1 LQHSSAEG
9 FGEESHHADFKN
21 KVFTFELCR
30 SGPSDAPQRTSPRTP
45 RASRV
50 AKTGGNETDSTG
62 ATPTRT
68 PTDRSPKVT
77 ERRSPRSP
85 IIEKKRPSRLSEL
98 ESKVSQLQDE
108 LKKAKEQL
116 SSSEARRR
124 HTQQEVEEAKKQE
137 QAATSK
143 LEDLQ
148 RQLAESSAA
157 EESRLQE
164 LRKISQERD
173 RAWES
178 ELEAVQ
184 KQQSVDATAL
194 SSAMTEIQRLKQQ
207 LEATSESDETR
218 AKQCEYAEAEIEG
231 LKQEMEIRL
240 ATIEGLKVNVSESDK
255 AAAEA
260 NAMATEANQQL
271 EAAKATIDSLIAE
284 GGRIQEYL
292 RSKDMEVNESKARIA
307 SLEEDL
313 KKAQDVANTDVSFGN
328 PEPEAL
334 KKVVTT
340 GDANGFGESSDQEI
354 EHLRSALEVAE
365 IRYQEEQTQMTIEMK
380 TAYEMLENMKAEY
393 ACRVREL
400 ELELK
405 NKNDALMEAMAA
417 ACAAGKAQQD
427 PHKSDAM
434 QPELEATLM
443 RSITDIAELKAS
455 LMDKENALQS
465 LVEENETLKMQAGR
479 TEAELQQKY
488 EAAVAELE
496 LAKAAEQDIRMRLGL
511 VTEEADKSSRRAA
524 RASEQLA
531 AAQAASGEMEAELRR
546 LRVQSDQWR
555 KAAEAAAAVLSG
567 GGRGGDN
574 NVIGRTVE
582 RTGSLEP
589 EYNNSIGG
597 KLMSSP
603 FSDEVDEESPKRRN
617 SGGGSVLRR
626 MSGLWKK
633 SPK

>member
-1 LQHSSAEG
+1 M
-9 FGEESHHADFKN
+9 
-21 KVFTFELCR
+21 
-30 SGPSDAPQRTSPRTP
+30 
-45 RASRV
+45 
-50 AKTGGNETDSTG
+50 
-62 ATPTRT
+62 
-68 PTDRSPKVT
+68 
-77 ERRSPRSP
+77 
-85 IIEKKRPSRLSEL
+85 

-124 HTQQEVEEAKKQE
+124 HVQQEAEEAKMQE

-148 RQLAESSAA
+148 RRLDESSAA

-173 RAWES
+173 CAWES

-184 KQQSVDATAL
+184 KQKSVDAAAL
-194 SSAMTEIQRLKQQ
+194 SSAMSEIQRLKQQ
-207 LEATSESDETR
+207 LEASAESDAAR
-218 AKQCEYAEAEIEG
+218 AKQCEYMEAEIEG

-260 NAMATEANQQL
+260 NAVSNEIKQQL
-271 EAAKATIDSLIAE
+271 EKAKATIDSLVAE
-284 GGRIQEYL
+284 GVRMQECL
-292 RSKDMEVNESKARIA
+292 RSKDMELNESKACIA
-307 SLEEDL
+307 SLQEDL
-313 KKAQDVANTDVSFGN
+313 KKAQDMANTDVSFGN

-334 KKVVTT
+334 KKVLITISDA
-340 GDANGFGESSDQEI
+340 DANGSCESSDPEI
-354 EHLRSALEVAE
+354 EQLRTALEVAE
-365 IRYQEEQTQMTIEMK
+365 MRYQEEQTRMTVETK
-380 TAYEMLENMKAEY
+380 SVYEALESVKAEC
-393 ACRVREL
+393 ARKVCEL
-400 ELELK
+400 VLELK

-417 ACAAGKAQQD
+417 AGKAQQD
-427 PHKSDAM
+427 PHRPDVIQQS
-434 QPELEATLM
+434 ELEAKLM
-443 RSITDIAELKAS
+443 KSITDVAELKAC

-465 LVEENETLKMQAGR
+465 LAEENETLKKQVGR
-479 TEAELQQKY
+479 AEAELQHKY

-496 LAKAAEQDIRMRLGL
+496 LAKAAEQDVRMRLGL

-524 RASEQLA
+524 RASEQLD

-555 KAAEAAAAVLSG
+555 KAAEAAAAVLGGGGGEKNNSG
-567 GGRGGDN
+567 GG
-574 NVIGRTVE
+574 GRTVE

-617 SGGGSVLRR
+617 SSGGGVLRR

>member
-1 LQHSSAEG
+1 
-9 FGEESHHADFKN
+9 N
-21 KVFTFELCR
+21 
-30 SGPSDAPQRTSPRTP
+30 GPPDAPQRTSPRTP

-62 ATPTRT
+62 VTPTRT

-85 IIEKKRPSRLSEL
+85 ITEKKRPSRLSEL
-98 ESKVSQLQDE
+98 ESKVGQLQDE

-124 HTQQEVEEAKKQE
+124 HAQQEVEEAKMQG

-148 RQLAESSAA
+148 RQLDESSAA

-194 SSAMTEIQRLKQQ
+194 SSAMSEIQSLKQQ
-207 LEATSESDETR
+207 LVATAESDEAR
-218 AKQCEYAEAEIEG
+218 AKQCEYVEAEIDG

-240 ATIEGLKVNVSESDK
+240 ATIEGLKVNIGESDK

-260 NAMATEANQQL
+260 NATANEFKQQL
-271 EAAKATIDSLIAE
+271 DTAKATIDSLVAE
-284 GGRIQEYL
+284 GVRMQEFL
-292 RSKDMEVNESKARIA
+292 RSKDMELNESKARIA
-307 SLEEDL
+307 LLERDL
-313 KKAQDVANTDVSFGN
+313 KKAQSMANTDVSFDN
-328 PEPEAL
+328 PQPEAL
-334 KKVVTT
+334 KKELMSTSNA
-340 GDANGFGESSDQEI
+340 DASAGCEISDPEI
-354 EHLRSALEVAE
+354 EQLRTALEMAE
-365 IRYQEEQTQMTIEMK
+365 IRLQEEQTRMTIE
-380 TAYEMLENMKAEY
+380 TNSAYEMLESVKAEC
-393 ACRVREL
+393 ARKVCEL

-405 NKNDALMEAMAA
+405 NKNDALMEATAA
-417 ACAAGKAQQD
+417 ACAAGTAQQD
-427 PHKSDAM
+427 PHNADVM
-434 QPELEATLM
+434 QPELEAKLM

-465 LVEENETLKMQAGR
+465 LAEESETLKMQAGR
-479 TEAELQQKY
+479 TEVALQQKY

-496 LAKAAEQDIRMRLGL
+496 LAKATEQDVRMRLGL

-524 RASEQLA
+524 RASEQLD

-555 KAAEAAAAVLSG
+555 KAAEAAAAALSG
-567 GGRGGDN
+567 GGGGGDN
-574 NVIGRTVE
+574 NGIGRRVE

-617 SGGGSVLRR
+617 SSGGGVLRR

>member
-1 LQHSSAEG
+1 M
-9 FGEESHHADFKN
+9 
-21 KVFTFELCR
+21 
-30 SGPSDAPQRTSPRTP
+30 
-45 RASRV
+45 
-50 AKTGGNETDSTG
+50 
-62 ATPTRT
+62 
-68 PTDRSPKVT
+68 
-77 ERRSPRSP
+77 
-85 IIEKKRPSRLSEL
+85 

-124 HTQQEVEEAKKQE
+124 HVQQEAEEAKMQE

-148 RQLAESSAA
+148 RQLDESSAA

-184 KQQSVDATAL
+184 KQKSVDAAAL
-194 SSAMTEIQRLKQQ
+194 SSAMSEIQRLKQQ
-207 LEATSESDETR
+207 LEASAESDAAR
-218 AKQCEYAEAEIEG
+218 AKQCEYVEAEIEG

-260 NAMATEANQQL
+260 NAMANETKQQL
-271 EAAKATIDSLIAE
+271 ETAKATIDSLVAE
-284 GGRIQEYL
+284 GVHMQECL
-292 RSKDMEVNESKARIA
+292 RSKDMELSESKARIA
-307 SLEEDL
+307 SLQEDL
-313 KKAQDVANTDVSFGN
+313 KKAQDMANTDVSFGN

-334 KKVVTT
+334 KKVLITT
-340 GDANGFGESSDQEI
+340 SDANVNGGCESSDPEI
-354 EHLRSALEVAE
+354 EQLRTALEVAE
-365 IRYQEEQTQMTIEMK
+365 IRYQEQQTRMTIETK
-380 TAYEMLENMKAEY
+380 GLYEILESVKAEG
-393 ACRVREL
+393 AHKLSEL
-400 ELELK
+400 RLELK
-405 NKNDALMEAMAA
+405 NKNNALMEAMAG

-427 PHKSDAM
+427 PHRSEVM
-434 QPELEATLM
+434 QQPELEAKLM
-443 RSITDIAELKAS
+443 KSITDVAELKAC

-465 LVEENETLKMQAGR
+465 LAEENETLKTQAGR
-479 TEAELQQKY
+479 TEAELQHKY

-496 LAKAAEQDIRMRLGL
+496 LAKAAEKDVRMRLGL

-524 RASEQLA
+524 RASEQLD

-555 KAAEAAAAVLSG
+555 KAAEAAAAVLG
-567 GGRGGDN
+567 GGGEKNGN
-574 NVIGRTVE
+574 GGRTVE

-617 SGGGSVLRR
+617 SSGGGVLRR

>member
-1 LQHSSAEG
+1 MQTS
-9 FGEESHHADFKN
+9 KTRN
-21 KVFTFELCR
+21 
-30 SGPSDAPQRTSPRTP
+30 GPSDAPQRTSPRTP

-62 ATPTRT
+62 VTPTRT

-85 IIEKKRPSRLSEL
+85 ITEKKRPSRLSEL

-124 HTQQEVEEAKKQE
+124 HTQQEAEEAKKQE
-137 QAATSK
+137 QDATSK
-143 LEDLQ
+143 MGDLQ
-148 RQLAESSAA
+148 RQLDEYSAA

-178 ELEAVQ
+178 ELEAMQ

-194 SSAMTEIQRLKQQ
+194 SSAMSEIQRLKQQ
-207 LEATSESDETR
+207 LEATSESEAAR
-218 AKQCEYAEAEIEG
+218 AKQCEYAETEIEG

-240 ATIEGLKVNVSESDK
+240 ATIEGLKINVGESDK

-260 NAMATEANQQL
+260 NAMATEAKQQL
-271 EAAKATIDSLIAE
+271 ETAKTTIDSLIAE
-284 GGRIQEYL
+284 GVCMQECL
-292 RSKDMEVNESKARIA
+292 RSKDMELNESKACIA

-313 KKAQDVANTDVSFGN
+313 RKARDMANTNVSFGN

-334 KKVVTT
+334 KKVVNTVD
-340 GDANGFGESSDQEI
+340 GNGSCESFDQEI
-354 EHLRSALEVAE
+354 EHLRTALEVAE
-365 IRYQEEQTQMTIEMK
+365 IRYQEEQTRMTIETK

-393 ACRVREL
+393 TRRVGEL

-417 ACAAGKAQQD
+417 ACAEGKAQQD
-427 PHKSDAM
+427 PHNSDGM
-434 QPELEATLM
+434 QPELEAKLM
-443 RSITDIAELKAS
+443 RSITDITELKAS

-465 LVEENETLKMQAGR
+465 LAEENETLKMQAGR
-479 TEAELQQKY
+479 TESELQQKY

-496 LAKAAEQDIRMRLGL
+496 LAKAAEQDVRMRLGL

-524 RASEQLA
+524 RASEQLD

-567 GGRGGDN
+567 GGENHG
-574 NVIGRTVE
+574 IGRTVE

-617 SGGGSVLRR
+617 SGGVLRR

>member
-1 LQHSSAEG
+1 MPHRGHLQGHRG
-9 FGEESHHADFKN
+9 H
-21 KVFTFELCR
+21 L
-30 SGPSDAPQRTSPRTP
+30 
-45 RASRV
+45 
-50 AKTGGNETDSTG
+50 
-62 ATPTRT
+62 
-68 PTDRSPKVT
+68 
-77 ERRSPRSP
+77 
-85 IIEKKRPSRLSEL
+85 
-98 ESKVSQLQDE
+98 
-108 LKKAKEQL
+108 KAKEQL

-124 HTQQEVEEAKKQE
+124 QTQQESEEAKKQE

-148 RQLAESSAA
+148 RQLDESLAA

-194 SSAMTEIQRLKQQ
+194 SSAMSEIQRLKQQ
-207 LEATSESDETR
+207 LEAASESETAR
-218 AKQCEYAEAEIEG
+218 AKQCEYAETEIEG

-240 ATIEGLKVNVSESDK
+240 ATIEGLKLNVSESDK

-260 NAMATEANQQL
+260 NAMATEVKLQL
-271 EAAKATIDSLIAE
+271 ETAKATIDSLIAE
-284 GGRIQEYL
+284 SFRVQDCL
-292 RSKDMEVNESKARIA
+292 RSKDMELNESRARIA

-313 KKAQDVANTDVSFGN
+313 RKTQGMPNTDVSFSD

-340 GDANGFGESSDQEI
+340 DCANGSCESSDQEI
-354 EHLRSALEVAE
+354 ERLRTALEGSE
-365 IRYQEEQTQMTIEMK
+365 IRYQEEQTRMTIDVK

-393 ACRVREL
+393 THRVGEL

-417 ACAAGKAQQD
+417 ACAEGKAHHD
-427 PHKSDAM
+427 PHKSEAM
-434 QPELEATLM
+434 QPEIEAKLM

-465 LVEENETLKMQAGR
+465 LAEENETLKMQAGR

-488 EAAVAELE
+488 DAAVEELE
-496 LAKAAEQDIRMRLGL
+496 LAKAAEQDVRMRLGL

-524 RASEQLA
+524 RASEQLD

-555 KAAEAAAAVLSG
+555 KAAEAAAAVLSSG
-567 GGRGGDN
+567 GGGDN
-574 NVIGRTVE
+574 NGVGRTVE
-582 RTGSLEP
+582 RTGSLDA

-617 SGGGSVLRR
+617 SGGSVLRR

-633 SPK
+633 SPR

>member
-1 LQHSSAEG
+1 MQTS
-9 FGEESHHADFKN
+9 KTRN
-21 KVFTFELCR
+21 
-30 SGPSDAPQRTSPRTP
+30 GPSDAPQRTSPRTP

-62 ATPTRT
+62 VTPTRT
-68 PTDRSPKVT
+68 PTERSPKVT

-85 IIEKKRPSRLSEL
+85 ITEKKRPSRLSEL

-124 HTQQEVEEAKKQE
+124 HTQQEAEEAKKQE
-137 QAATSK
+137 QDATSK
-143 LEDLQ
+143 LGDLQ
-148 RQLAESSAA
+148 RQLDEYSAA

-194 SSAMTEIQRLKQQ
+194 SSAMSEIQRLKQQ
-207 LEATSESDETR
+207 LEATSESDAAR
-218 AKQCEYAEAEIEG
+218 AKQCEYAETEIEG

-240 ATIEGLKVNVSESDK
+240 ATIEGLKINVGESDM

-260 NAMATEANQQL
+260 NAMATEAKQQL
-271 EAAKATIDSLIAE
+271 ETAKTTIDSLIAE
-284 GGRIQEYL
+284 GARMQECL
-292 RSKDMEVNESKARIA
+292 RSKDMELNESKARIA

-313 KKAQDVANTDVSFGN
+313 RKAQDMANTNVSFGN

-334 KKVVTT
+334 KNVVNT
-340 GDANGFGESSDQEI
+340 GDANGSCESSDQEI
-354 EHLRSALEVAE
+354 EHLRTALEVAE
-365 IRYQEEQTQMTIEMK
+365 IRYQEEQTRMTIETK

-393 ACRVREL
+393 TRRVGEL

-405 NKNDALMEAMAA
+405 NKNDALIEAMAA
-417 ACAAGKAQQD
+417 ACAEGKAQQD

-434 QPELEATLM
+434 QPELEAKLM
-443 RSITDIAELKAS
+443 RSITDITELKAS

-465 LVEENETLKMQAGR
+465 LAEENETLKMQAGR

-496 LAKAAEQDIRMRLGL
+496 LAKAAEQDVRMRLGL

-524 RASEQLA
+524 RASEQLD

-567 GGRGGDN
+567 GGEN
-574 NVIGRTVE
+574 NGIGRTVE

-617 SGGGSVLRR
+617 SGGVLRR

>member
-1 LQHSSAEG
+1 MQTS
-9 FGEESHHADFKN
+9 KTRN
-21 KVFTFELCR
+21 
-30 SGPSDAPQRTSPRTP
+30 GPSDAPQRTSPRTP

-62 ATPTRT
+62 ITPTRT

-85 IIEKKRPSRLSEL
+85 ITEKKRPSRLSEL

-124 HTQQEVEEAKKQE
+124 HTQQEAEEAKKQE
-137 QAATSK
+137 QDATSK

-148 RQLAESSAA
+148 RQLDEYSAA

-194 SSAMTEIQRLKQQ
+194 SSAMSEIQRLKQQ
-207 LEATSESDETR
+207 LEATSESDAAR
-218 AKQCEYAEAEIEG
+218 AKQCEYAETEIEG

-240 ATIEGLKVNVSESDK
+240 STIEGLKINVSESDK

-260 NAMATEANQQL
+260 NAMATEAKQQL
-271 EAAKATIDSLIAE
+271 ETAKTTIDSLIAE
-284 GGRIQEYL
+284 GVCMQECL
-292 RSKDMEVNESKARIA
+292 RSKDMELNESKARIA

-313 KKAQDVANTDVSFGN
+313 RKAQDMGNTNVSFGN

-340 GDANGFGESSDQEI
+340 GDTNGSCESSDQEI
-354 EHLRSALEVAE
+354 EQLRTALEVAE
-365 IRYQEEQTQMTIEMK
+365 IRYQEEQTRMTIETK
-380 TAYEMLENMKAEY
+380 TTYEMLENMRAEY
-393 ACRVREL
+393 TRRVGEL
-400 ELELK
+400 EVELK
-405 NKNDALMEAMAA
+405 NKNEALMEAMAA
-417 ACAAGKAQQD
+417 ACAQGKSQQD

-434 QPELEATLM
+434 QPELEAKLM

-465 LVEENETLKMQAGR
+465 LAEENETLKMQAGR

-496 LAKAAEQDIRMRLGL
+496 LAKAAEQDVRMRLGL

-524 RASEQLA
+524 RTSEQLD

-567 GGRGGDN
+567 PGGGEN
-574 NVIGRTVE
+574 NGVGRTVE

-617 SGGGSVLRR
+617 SGGVLRR

>member
-1 LQHSSAEG
+1 
-9 FGEESHHADFKN
+9 
-21 KVFTFELCR
+21 
-30 SGPSDAPQRTSPRTP
+30 
-45 RASRV
+45 
-50 AKTGGNETDSTG
+50 
-62 ATPTRT
+62 
-68 PTDRSPKVT
+68 
-77 ERRSPRSP
+77 
-85 IIEKKRPSRLSEL
+85 L

-124 HTQQEVEEAKKQE
+124 HVQQEAEEAKMQE

-148 RQLAESSAA
+148 RQLDESSAA

-184 KQQSVDATAL
+184 KQKSVDAAAL
-194 SSAMTEIQRLKQQ
+194 SSAMSEIQRLKQQ
-207 LEATSESDETR
+207 LEASAESDAAR
-218 AKQCEYAEAEIEG
+218 AKQCEYVEAEIEG

-260 NAMATEANQQL
+260 NAMANETKQQL
-271 EAAKATIDSLIAE
+271 ETAKATIDSLVAE
-284 GGRIQEYL
+284 GVRMQECL
-292 RSKDMEVNESKARIA
+292 RSKDMELSESKARIA
-307 SLEEDL
+307 SLQEDL
-313 KKAQDVANTDVSFGN
+313 KKAQDMANTDVSFGN

-334 KKVVTT
+334 KKVLITT
-340 GDANGFGESSDQEI
+340 SDGNVNGGCESSDPEI
-354 EHLRSALEVAE
+354 EQLRTALEVAE
-365 IRYQEEQTQMTIEMK
+365 IRYQEQQTRMTIEVK
-380 TAYEMLENMKAEY
+380 GLYEMLESVKAEC
-393 ACRVREL
+393 AHKLSEL
-400 ELELK
+400 RLELK

-417 ACAAGKAQQD
+417 GACAAGKAQQD
-427 PHKSDAM
+427 PHRPDVM
-434 QPELEATLM
+434 QQPELEAKLM
-443 RSITDIAELKAS
+443 KSITDVAELKAC

-465 LVEENETLKMQAGR
+465 LAEENETLKMQAGR
-479 TEAELQQKY
+479 TEAELQHKY

-496 LAKAAEQDIRMRLGL
+496 LAKAAEQDVRMRLGL
-511 VTEEADKSSRRAA
+511 VTEEADKSSRHAA
-524 RASEQLA
+524 RASEQLD

-555 KAAEAAAAVLSG
+555 KAAEAAAAMLG
-567 GGRGGDN
+567 GGGEKNSNG
-574 NVIGRTVE
+574 GRTVE

-617 SGGGSVLRR
+617 SSGGGVLRR

>member
-1 LQHSSAEG
+1 MQHSIAEG

-21 KVFTFELCR
+21 KEFTFEICR
-30 SGPSDAPQRTSPRTP
+30 NGPSDAPQKTSPRTP

-62 ATPTRT
+62 VTPTRT
-68 PTDRSPKVT
+68 PTDRSTKVP

-85 IIEKKRPSRLSEL
+85 ITEKKRPSRLSEL

-124 HTQQEVEEAKKQE
+124 HAQQEAEEAKKQE
-137 QAATSK
+137 QAATAK

-148 RQLAESSAA
+148 NQLDESSAA

-184 KQQSVDATAL
+184 KQHSVDAMAL
-194 SSAMTEIQRLKQQ
+194 SSAMSEIQRLKQQ
-207 LEATSESDETR
+207 LEATSESDAAR
-218 AKQCEYAEAEIEG
+218 AKQCEYAETEIEG

-240 ATIEGLKVNVSESDK
+240 ATIEGLKVNIGESDK

-260 NAMATEANQQL
+260 NTRANEAKQQL
-271 EAAKATIDSLIAE
+271 ETAKATIDSFIAE
-284 GGRIQEYL
+284 GFNMQDRL
-292 RSKDMEVNESKARIA
+292 RARDMELNESKARIA

-313 KKAQDVANTDVSFGN
+313 KKAQDMANTNVSFGN
-328 PEPEAL
+328 PEPESL
-334 KKVVTT
+334 KNVVTT
-340 GDANGFGESSDQEI
+340 ADANGFCESSDQEI
-354 EHLRSALEVAE
+354 EDLRTALEVAE
-365 IRYQEEQTQMTIEMK
+365 MRYQEEQTRMTIETK

-393 ACRVREL
+393 MRRVGEL

-417 ACAAGKAQQD
+417 ACAAGKTQQD
-427 PHKSDAM
+427 PHKPDAI
-434 QPELEATLM
+434 QPELEAKLM
-443 RSITDIAELKAS
+443 RSITDNTELKAS

-465 LVEENETLKMQAGR
+465 LAEENETLKMQAGR

-496 LAKAAEQDIRMRLGL
+496 LAKAAEQDVRMRLGL

-524 RASEQLA
+524 RASEQLD
-531 AAQAASGEMEAELRR
+531 AAQSASGEMEAELRR

-555 KAAEAAAAVLSG
+555 KAAEVAAAALSG
-567 GGRGGDN
+567 GGGGGDN
-574 NVIGRTVE
+574 KGIGRTVE

-603 FSDEVDEESPKRRN
+603 FSDDVDEESPKRRN
-617 SGGGSVLRR
+617 SGGVLRR